1 MPAGEFPDYRSP
13 AENGDMVGFMKPQF
27 QNTGRE
33 ALIISEYGRIDV
45 A

>member
-1 MPAGEFPDYRSP
+1 LPAREFPDYSSP
-13 AENGDMVGFMKPQF
+13 TENGDMVGFMKPRF
-27 QNTGRE
+27 QNIGRE